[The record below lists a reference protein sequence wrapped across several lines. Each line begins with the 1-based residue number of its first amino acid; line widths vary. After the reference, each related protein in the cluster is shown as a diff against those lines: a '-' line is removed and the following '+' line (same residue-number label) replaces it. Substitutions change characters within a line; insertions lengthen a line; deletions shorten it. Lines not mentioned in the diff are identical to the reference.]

1 MALRI
6 CSDQKSELYNFK
18 TDGTLLFIK
27 EVSPHSLG
35 FKASSIKAV
44 IFSTNL
50 HFWKSVNYEK
60 KLIKEQ
66 NQFIFREDAISEIDQ
81 IYFTSVRYSVEKNL
95 ISQAW
100 IRKNKLSELLRIWDL
115 KDSIPLYPES
125 LLENKSNKDVDDI
138 SKLDISGRKIVSK
151 TEFLISPVQRRRFT
165 MSLLLLIGFL
175 LLSFN
180 IYTYNFFDTK
190 DEYFAPNSRIMD
202 VLSDL
207 SKVYS
212 DFAPGSVQEI
222 SMQDG
227 GKNIRVTLL
236 DSKLDILKIKEEL
249 SKKYFIDF
257 KDNIKPQILILKEKG
272 LDND

>member
-1 MALRI
+1 M
-6 CSDQKSELYNFK
+6 
-18 TDGTLLFIK
+18 
-27 EVSPHSLG
+27 
-35 FKASSIKAV
+35 
-44 IFSTNL
+44 
-50 HFWKSVNYEK
+50 
-60 KLIKEQ
+60 
-66 NQFIFREDAISEIDQ
+66 
-81 IYFTSVRYSVEKNL
+81 
-95 ISQAW
+95 
-100 IRKNKLSELLRIWDL
+100 
-115 KDSIPLYPES
+115 
-125 LLENKSNKDVDDI
+125 
-138 SKLDISGRKIVSK
+138 
-151 TEFLISPVQRRRFT
+151 
-165 MSLLLLIGFL
+165 

-180 IYTYNFFDTK
+180 IYSYNFFDTK
-190 DEYFAPNSRIMD
+190 DEYLAPNSRIMD

-227 GKNIRVTLL
+227 GKNIRITLL

>member
-1 MALRI
+1 
-6 CSDQKSELYNFK
+6 
-18 TDGTLLFIK
+18 
-27 EVSPHSLG
+27 
-35 FKASSIKAV
+35 
-44 IFSTNL
+44 
-50 HFWKSVNYEK
+50 
-60 KLIKEQ
+60 LIQE
-66 NQFIFREDAISEIDQ
+66 
-81 IYFTSVRYSVEKNL
+81 
-95 ISQAW
+95 
-100 IRKNKLSELLRIWDL
+100 
-115 KDSIPLYPES
+115 
-125 LLENKSNKDVDDI
+125 
-138 SKLDISGRKIVSK
+138 
-151 TEFLISPVQRRRFT
+151 
-165 MSLLLLIGFL
+165 
-175 LLSFN
+175 
-180 IYTYNFFDTK
+180 
-190 DEYFAPNSRIMD
+190 DEYLAPNSRIMD